1 MNNFLG
7 SLNKILTL
15 LIFVTIP
22 SIYFSQEATPV
33 EEVDG
38 LFYTVQIGTFS
49 SPETPESI
57 VELSDVYF
65 EKIDDARYRYLVG
78 IFREMEFARTRQ
90 EELINEGFN
99 GSFVIAYEN
108 GERISLRV
116 LRERMVQQDENLQDT
131 KLPVFKDSPT
141 QSDQKNETGF
151 NFEITNGNVLSE
163 ATREVSDLF
172 ENQILDY
179 REMRPEVEPLTAQ
192 DLFSIQFDSISQVEL
207 DSALLRE
214 EIKRLRNDWGLDF
227 NTWYIYN
234 FEPGLGPVEDVF
246 YRQRANFTLEMNLL
260 KGGLYSNRNKAEQLK
275 REIELMDLR
284 HKEES
289 ERDRYEDLYN
299 YTIYLFNLEKLKYID
314 ERIKLLNRKKQILE
328 MLYTSKDK
336 TWEDVL
342 ELRGKITRAQSMY
355 NKWQQYNTIL
365 KDKVMEDF
373 PVERGLTASKL
384 PVLQLNPD
392 SLFSQSQNANT
403 DTLREQMQRLRREII
418 EIDQNRWKDVGLRPF
433 LRYTLIGD
441 NGNPVDRSF
450 SSGGISLDIPINW
463 KGRNSLTKAQINAI
477 TNVDYVKEKN
487 DNHELLNYYYQYE
500 YKLEQL
506 ITLQYNYG
514 KIEERLRKQII
525 RYQFKDPGFSPLL
538 AVQYLD
544 EMLST
549 RIEMID
555 TKQMLYLK
563 VIKMMEYMQSYSPLQ
578 FSDVL
583 DLQEKTKK
591 YKNKRDMY
599 CWSDFFYNQNNL
611 FLIHYLKVN
620 EVRNFILSVGTEIN
634 RNKVED
640 FVSLANRYNVNMHGM
655 VGNNGLALDVQPDAI
670 LEYVERFHQM
680 GFKGIHFD
688 IEPQTFPDWD
698 GNKEK
703 YLNNLM
709 ETFRIA
715 RKLCNDHGMKL
726 SASIP
731 TYYPNEQ
738 LPEIYSL
745 LDKVYL
751 MAYEQPDI
759 EFIARKTSEEYAINK
774 EKTVLS
780 LRTKDFNNRLVMEKF
795 IEALD
800 AEMEFEEMA
809 IHDLGT
815 LFEMDYATSFEE

>member
-1 MNNFLG
+1 MTKFLDK
-7 SLNKILTL
+7 LNITLALLLLTSTPVL
-15 LIFVTIP
+15 V
-22 SIYFSQEATPV
+22 FSQEATPV

-65 EKIDDARYRYLVG
+65 EKIDDIRYRYLVG
-78 IFREMEFARTRQ
+78 VFREMEFARTKQ
-90 EELINEGFN
+90 EELINQGFK
-99 GSFVIAYEN
+99 GAFVIAYEN
-108 GERISLRV
+108 GDRISLRV
-116 LRERMVQQDENLQDT
+116 LRERMVQKDESLQDT
-131 KLPVFKDSPT
+131 KLPVFKESP
-141 QSDQKNETGF
+141 DKGENESNTKF

-179 REMRPEVEPLTAQ
+179 REIRPDIEPFTAE
-192 DLFSIQFDSISQVEL
+192 DLFTIQFDTISQVEL

-214 EIKRLRNDWGLDF
+214 EIERLRNDWGLDF

-234 FEPGLGPVEDVF
+234 FEPGLGTVEDVF

-260 KGGLYSNRNKAEQLK
+260 RGGLYTNRNKAKQLE

-299 YTIYLFNLEKLKYID
+299 YTIYLFNLEKLNFID
-314 ERIKLLNRKKQILE
+314 ERVKLLNRKKQILE

-342 ELRGKITRAQSMY
+342 ELRGQITRAENMY

-365 KDKVMEDF
+365 RDKVMEEF
-373 PVERGLTASKL
+373 PLERGLSASKL

-441 NGNPVDRSF
+441 NGNAVDRTF

-463 KGRNSLTKAQINAI
+463 KGRNSLTEAQIDAI
-477 TNVDYVKEKN
+477 THQDYKKEKN
-487 DNHELLNYYYQYE
+487 DNHELLNYYYEYE

-525 RYQFKDPGFSPLL
+525 LYQFKDPKFSPLL

-563 VIKMMEYMQSYSPLQ
+563 IIKMMEYMQSYSPLQ

-583 DLQEKTKK
+583 DLNEKTRK
-591 YKNKRDMY
+591 YKNKRDIY

-640 FVSLANRYNVNMHGM
+640 FVQLANRYDVNMHGM
-655 VGNNGLALDVQPDAI
+655 IGNNGLALDVQPDAI

-698 GNKEK
+698 GNKK
-703 YLNNLM
+703 MYLSNLK

-715 RKLCNDHGMKL
+715 RKLCNDRGMKL

-731 TYYPNEQ
+731 TYYPKEQ

-751 MAYEQPDI
+751 MAYERPDI
-759 EFIARKTSEEYAINK
+759 EFIARKTSEEFALNK

-800 AEMEFEEMA
+800 AEIQFEEMA